1 MVYPILG
8 FIIGL
13 GYFFLRF
20 NYLYKNG
27 HLESE
32 KSITKYLD
40 ENGMYKTMLIT
51 ILCYLFCNII
61 LNLTG
66 SEKHIS
72 VITDYIYTAELIL
85 FLMLVTGITISS
97 IMTVSLAIVGMVL
110 PLAFSGKEL
119 TLLYYYLVLSVFG
132 FIGINSLTKLIY
144 KDK

>member
-27 HLESE
+27 HFESKE
-32 KSITKYLD
+32 SITKYLD
-40 ENGMYKTMLIT
+40 ENNVSRTILIT
-51 ILCYLFCNII
+51 ILCYLFYNII

-66 SEKHIS
+66 SEKHVSI
-72 VITDYIYTAELIL
+72 ITDYIYTAELIL
-85 FLMLVTGITISS
+85 FLMLVTRITTSS
-97 IMTVSLAIVGMVL
+97 IMAVSLAIVGMVL
-110 PLAFSGKEL
+110 PLAFSGEEL
-119 TLLYYYLVLSVFG
+119 TLLYYYLMLSIFG
-132 FIGINSLTKLIY
+132 LIGIESLTKLMY